1 MCVFCVF
8 VSLVFDLFISLYSQ
22 KKTKKKKTYEKF
34 YPLRFWAYSVIT
46 SPFALWL
53 CNLCNKTMKHPKNI
67 TKLTHWNTNT
77 IVFTKHVHDHDL
89 CTPITITM
97 STAKRF
103 LGSLLK
109 ISLLEP
115 FKATW
120 TKYYCTFKKQKRE
133 FTMLQFNQ
141 MNHSFTRPEARED
154 EKLTLFSCQRRAS
167 EFEKRFCFDLTF
179 KEKPG
184 IVYTFQALS
193 EKDHRSWL
201 SAMDGTEPVSQKN
214 LLSPSFTFSISNL
227 LCFPL

>member
-1 MCVFCVF
+1 
-8 VSLVFDLFISLYSQ
+8 
-22 KKTKKKKTYEKF
+22 
-34 YPLRFWAYSVIT
+34 
-46 SPFALWL
+46 
-53 CNLCNKTMKHPKNI
+53 MKHPKKQNQ
-67 TKLTHWNTNT
+67 THTLKHEHDW
-77 IVFTKHVHDHDL
+77 FYEHVHDHDL

-214 LLSPSFTFSISNL
+214 LLSLSLSLPQSLIFCASRCRHIWH
-227 LCFPL
+227 PEK

>member
-1 MCVFCVF
+1 MCFL
-8 VSLVFDLFISLYSQ
+8 VSTA
-22 KKTKKKKTYEKF
+22 K
-34 YPLRFWAYSVIT
+34 
-46 SPFALWL
+46 LWL
-53 CNLCNKTMKHPKNI
+53 CNQKQNQKKPPHIPLKKKTSTTHTHTLNYELCLSNCKTN
-67 TKLTHWNTNT
+67 
-77 IVFTKHVHDHDL
+77 
-89 CTPITITM
+89 
-97 STAKRF
+97 S

-201 SAMDGTEPVSQKN
+201 SAMDGTEPVSYQTNYEKH
-214 LLSPSFTFSISNL
+214 LKKIWSSTRPTFVINKKKR
-227 LCFPL
+227 

>member
-1 MCVFCVF
+1 M
-8 VSLVFDLFISLYSQ
+8 
-22 KKTKKKKTYEKF
+22 
-34 YPLRFWAYSVIT
+34 
-46 SPFALWL
+46 
-53 CNLCNKTMKHPKNI
+53 
-67 TKLTHWNTNT
+67 
-77 IVFTKHVHDHDL
+77 FTKHVHDHDL
-89 CTPITITM
+89 CTPNTITM

-201 SAMDGTEPVSQKN
+201 SAMDGTEPVSQKKPP
-214 LLSPSFTFSISNL
+214 LSLSLSCSISNL